1 MAVSID
7 FSRDALFDATG
18 LKRLRDSYM
27 LPNETSPQ
35 ERYAYVCSQLGSN
48 QAHAQRMYDYASKHW
63 VSFSTPILS
72 LGRARAGLPISCYL
86 SFLPDTSAG
95 LLDTQREVNKLSMLG
110 GGVGIG
116 IRLRAADNK
125 ATGIMPHM
133 KTYDAC
139 SMAYRQDEIRRG
151 SYAMYLDIDHP
162 EIIPFIDMRKATGDH
177 NVRCHNIHHAINI
190 TDKFMELIEKCM
202 KDTKVDDSWPLIDP
216 HTKNVIKVVSA
227 KDLWQRI
234 LDTRMRTGE
243 PYLCFIDTCNR
254 YMYWFQKKLGKKI
267 QQSNLCS
274 EIILATDEHNT
285 AVCCLSSLNLSKY
298 DEWNDNSEFVK
309 DVAEFM
315 DNALTMFIERA
326 PKDIY
331 RAVRSASN
339 ERSIGIGVLGLHD
352 YFQSKGISME
362 SNEAKILN
370 IQLFSDI
377 KTRIDAANYVLG
389 AERGSPP
396 DLVGTGRR
404 FCCTFAVAPTAS
416 TSIIMGN
423 TSPSIEPYR
432 ANAYRQDTLS
442 GSHLTKNRHL
452 EAILKTRV
460 DNDEKIWFNILLN
473 SGSVQHLPDS
483 ILSPH
488 EKSVFKTA
496 LEIDPLCLVRL
507 AADRQKYIDQAQSLN
522 IFLRPNI
529 DIKTLHMVHFLAWKL
544 NLKTMYYLRSTKAAE
559 TDKLGETQK
568 VETPKMETPKACPL
582 RRNNDDEC
590 FVCQ

>member
-1 MAVSID
+1 MTWRVVYKMVSID
-7 FSRDALFDATG
+7 LTRDALFDVAG
-18 LKRLRDSYM
+18 LKRLKDSYM
-27 LPNETSPQ
+27 LPSETSPQ
-35 ERYAYVCSQLGSN
+35 HRYAYVCSLLGSN
-48 QAHAQRMYDYASKHW
+48 KDHAQRMYDYASKHW

-86 SFLPDTSAG
+86 SFLQDTADG
-95 LLDTQREVNKLSMLG
+95 LLDTHREVNKLSMLG

-116 IRLRAADNK
+116 VKLRSADNK

-139 SMAYRQDEIRRG
+139 SMAYRQDEVRRG

-177 NVRCHNIHHAINI
+177 NVRCHNIHHAVNI
-190 TDKFMELIEKCM
+190 SDKFMELVEKCM
-202 KDTKVDDSWPLIDP
+202 KDANTDDSWDLVDP
-216 HTKNVIKVVSA
+216 HTKKVIKVVSV
-227 KDLWQRI
+227 KDLWQKI

-254 YMYWFQKKLGKKI
+254 YMNPFQKKLGKKI
-267 QQSNLCS
+267 HQSNLCS
-274 EIILATDEHNT
+274 EIILATDELNT

-298 DEWNDNSEFVK
+298 DEWNYNSDFVK
-309 DVAEFM
+309 DVAEFL
-315 DNALTMFIERA
+315 DNALTMFIENA

-331 RAVRSASN
+331 RAIRSASN

-352 YFQSKGISME
+352 YFQSKGIAME
-362 SNEAKILN
+362 SNDAKILN

-377 KTRIDAANYVLG
+377 KNRIDAANIDIG
-389 AERGSPP
+389 TERGSPP
-396 DLVGTGRR
+396 DLIGTGRR

-452 EAILKTRV
+452 DKILKTRIV
-460 DNDEKIWFNILLN
+460 DYESIWFNILMN

-483 ILSPH
+483 VLTSH
-488 EKSVFKTA
+488 EKNVFKTA
-496 LEIDPLCLVRL
+496 FEIDPLCLVRL
-507 AADRQKYIDQAQSLN
+507 AADRQMFIDQSQSLN
-522 IFLRPNI
+522 IFLRPNCC
-529 DIKTLHMVHFLAWKL
+529 IKTLHMVHFLAWKL

-559 TDKLGETQK
+559 TDKLGTHTSCPMRRKDNNECL
-568 VETPKMETPKACPL
+568 AC
-582 RRNNDDEC
+582 
-590 FVCQ
+590 Q

>member
-1 MAVSID
+1 MMVSID
-7 FSRDALFDATG
+7 LSRDILFDTAG

-27 LPNETSPQ
+27 LSTETSPQ
-35 ERYAYVCSQLGSN
+35 ERYAYVCEKLGSN
-48 QAHAQRMYDYASKHW
+48 QDHAQRMYDYASKHW

-116 IRLRAADNK
+116 VKLRAADSK

-190 TDKFMELIEKCM
+190 SDKFMKLIEKCM
-202 KDTKVDDSWPLIDP
+202 EDAKADDSWNLIDP
-216 HTKNVIKVVSA
+216 HTKNIIKVVSA

-254 YMYWFQKKLGKKI
+254 YMYSFQKKLGKKI

-274 EIILATDEHNT
+274 EIILATDELNT

-298 DEWNDNSEFVK
+298 DEWNNNSEFVK

-326 PKDIY
+326 PKDIH
-331 RAVRSASN
+331 RAIRSASN

-362 SNEAKILN
+362 SNDAKILN

-396 DLVGTGRR
+396 DLIGTGRR

-460 DNDEKIWFNILLN
+460 SDDEKLWFNILLN

-483 ILSPH
+483 ILSQH

-496 LEIDPLCLVRL
+496 FEIDPLCLVKL

-522 IFLRPNI
+522 IFLSPNI

-568 VETPKMETPKACPL
+568 VEIIKACPL
-582 RRNNDDEC
+582 RRNKDDEC

>member
-1 MAVSID
+1 MAIPID
-7 FSRDALFDATG
+7 FSRDKLFDAAG

-27 LPNETSPQ
+27 LSTETSPQ
-35 ERYAYVCSQLGSN
+35 QRYAYVCSQLGTN
-48 QAHAQRMYDYASKHW
+48 LDHARRMYEYASKHW

-72 LGRARAGLPISCYL
+72 LGRARSGLPISCYL
-86 SFLPDTSAG
+86 SYLPDTSAG

-116 IRLRAADNK
+116 IGLRAADNK

-177 NVRCHNIHHAINI
+177 NVRCHNIHHAVNI
-190 TDKFMELIEKCM
+190 SDKFMELIEKCM
-202 KDTKVDDSWPLIDP
+202 KNSSTDDSWPLVDP
-216 HTKNVIKVVSA
+216 YTKKVLKIVSA
-227 KDLWQRI
+227 KELWQRI

-254 YMYWFQKKLGKKI
+254 FMNPAQKKLGKQI
-267 QQSNLCS
+267 HQSNLCS
-274 EIILATDEHNT
+274 EIILATDEHTT

-298 DEWNDNSEFVK
+298 DEWKENSEFVK
-309 DVAEFM
+309 DVAEFL
-315 DNALTMFIERA
+315 DNVLTMFIDRA
-326 PKDIY
+326 PNDIH
-331 RAVRSASN
+331 RAVRSAFN

-352 YFQSKGISME
+352 YFQSKSISME
-362 SNEAKILN
+362 SEEAKILN
-370 IQLFSDI
+370 IEIFSDI
-377 KTRIDAANYVLG
+377 KNRIDAANYALG
-389 AERGSPP
+389 TERGSPP
-396 DLVGTGRR
+396 DMVGTGRR

-423 TSPSIEPYR
+423 ISPSIEPYR

-442 GSHLTKNRHL
+442 GSHLAKNRHL
-452 EAILKTRV
+452 EAIFKNRSV
-460 DNDEKIWFNILLN
+460 DEEKIWYNILLN

-483 ILSPH
+483 ILTPH
-488 EKSVFKTA
+488 EKNVFKTA
-496 LEIDPLCLVRL
+496 FEIDPLCLIRL
-507 AADRQKYIDQAQSLN
+507 AADRQQYIDQAQSLN

-529 DIKTLHMVHFLAWKL
+529 GIKTLHLVHFLAWKW
-544 NLKTMYYLRSTKAAE
+544 NLKTMYYLRSTKAVE
-559 TDKLGETQK
+559 TDKLGEA
-568 VETPKMETPKACPL
+568 PKMCRLK
-582 RRNNDDEC
+582 RNEDDEC